1 MQKRVLFAALLAVLA
16 AAGCNDHNNPS
27 AVRDVTPPAG
37 PRGVYSVTGDTE
49 VQLNWLANT
58 EPDVAGYRIYE
69 SPCASGPG
77 CPYDRIGTTG
87 ATSFVVSQL
96 TNGVTRYYAVA
107 AFDQAGNESELSFN
121 TVFDTPRPEGFGLS
135 LTNYLVDPAHAG
147 YDFSAY
153 AVRAFDATR
162 TDIYFGVQDTTR
174 MVFALFTDTDIQD
187 AGYASSLD
195 AVDFAPT
202 AGWSPAGKV
211 EAVIGHCY
219 VVRIVDHYAKFRV
232 TAVSGTQ
239 VTVDWAYQIDPGNR
253 ELKARREPSND
264 RRVRRQFAL

>member
-1 MQKRVLFAALLAVLA
+1 MQQRVLFVALLAVLA
-16 AAGCNDHNNPS
+16 AGCDDHNPS
-27 AVRDVTPPAG
+27 SVRDLNPPAA
-37 PRGVYSVTGDTE
+37 PRGVFSVTGDTE
-49 VQLNWLANT
+49 VQLNWLPNT
-58 EPDVAGYRIYE
+58 EGDVAGYRVYE

-87 ATSFVVSQL
+87 ATSFVVSPL
-96 TNGVTRYYAVA
+96 TNGVTRYYAVS
-107 AFDQAGNESELSFN
+107 AFDAAGNESELSFD
-121 TVFDTPRPEGFGLS
+121 TVFDTPRPEGFGLA
-135 LTNYLVDPAHAG
+135 LTNYLDDPAHAG

-153 AVRAFDATR
+153 VVRAFDATG
-162 TDIYFGVQDTTR
+162 TDVYFGVQGGANL
-174 MVFALFTDTDIQD
+174 MFAPFTDTEIQD

-202 AGWSPAGKV
+202 AGWSPSGTA
-211 EAVIGHCY
+211 EAVAGHCY

-232 TAVSGTQ
+232 TAVNGTQ

-253 ELKARREPSND
+253 ELKAGRDPGND